1 MSAPDI
7 ELLAEDTI
15 FVDMAASF
23 LDVFMM
29 AGDDVAV
36 VGVIC
41 LDIVV
46 FSDVVVVV
54 VVVVIVVVVVVVS
67 IEQYW
72 SLLITI
78 PGRSLSMRA
87 TSAHVTDW
95 HCLRDKV

>member
-46 FSDVVVVV
+46 FSEVVVVV
-54 VVVVIVVVVVVVS
+54 VLIVVVVVVVS
-67 IEQYW
+67 IEQHW

>member
-46 FSDVVVVV
+46 FSEVVVVV
-54 VVVVIVVVVVVVS
+54 VLIVVVVVVVS